1 MKIRQLVLFSVL
13 FLFTLSA
20 LAGDGKK
27 YGKDLTV
34 KEKTAIADILKNPQ
48 KFEGKR
54 ILIEGEIE
62 EVCQMMGCWIKIK
75 DTTSTEAMQ
84 FKVQDGV
91 IEFPKE
97 VKGKKVKAEGVVSV
111 KITSKEDLIK
121 QGEHEAQE
129 QGKKFDPASITG
141 PKTVIRIEGEGAVI
155 GE

>member
-1 MKIRQLVLFSVL
+1 
-13 FLFTLSA
+13 
-20 LAGDGKK
+20 
-27 YGKDLTV
+27 
-34 KEKTAIADILKNPQ
+34 
-48 KFEGKR
+48 
-54 ILIEGEIE
+54 
-62 EVCQMMGCWIKIK
+62 MMGCCIKIK